1 MSDISPPLREQVA
14 HLCAINRGVRSVL
27 AHQRKNNCV
36 DVSLILQRIDHKFT
50 RQRFTFENSSFL
62 EQRKHNVFLAMEYL
76 VESEGYPYM
85 GNKFIDDLISTT
97 HIHIEMEKEHYTELE
112 YNDETNEVFK
122 VRKWRPVWVVR
133 REDWDGVLFYLGKKF
148 NSISDLDAWLDLKYR
163 YVPRVEPNTNLVDF
177 QV

>member
-14 HLCAINRGVRSVL
+14 HLFAINRCVRAIL

-36 DVSLILQRIDHKFT
+36 DVSLILQRIDHKFN
-50 RQRFTFENSSFL
+50 RQRFTFDNSSFL
-62 EQRKHNVFLAMEYL
+62 EQRKHNVLLAMEYL

>member
-14 HLCAINRGVRSVL
+14 HLFAINRCVRSVL

-36 DVSLILQRIDHKFT
+36 DVSLILQRIDHKFN
-50 RQRFTFENSSFL
+50 RQRFAIPFL
-62 EQRKHNVFLAMEYL
+62 AQRKHNVLLAMDYL

-85 GNKFIDDLISTT
+85 GDKFIDDLISTT